1 MSSEANM
8 DSNQVVQAKAKESW
22 IKDRIKDHGELIAAL
37 LSGFLI
43 LRRLAIE
50 QDRNKYS
57 FHHPIHLGVLYR
69 RVCKS

>member
-1 MSSEANM
+1 MSSEAKM
-8 DSNQVVQAKAKESW
+8 ATNQVVQAKAKESW
-22 IKDRIKDHGELIAAL
+22 INKRPWRINCCAFKW
-37 LSGFLI
+37 FPNF
-43 LRRLAIE
+43 RRLAIE

>member
-1 MSSEANM
+1 MSSEAKM
-8 DSNQVVQAKAKESW
+8 DTNQVVQAKAKEG
-22 IKDRIKDHGELIAAL
+22 KLDKRPRRINCCAFKWFPD
-37 LSGFLI
+37 